1 MRTRLV
7 LVAVA
12 ALAFA
17 PAAGANRAPLAP
29 SVPSLIRLSHSIA
42 LTAAASKRQTASC
55 SVRRAHGNAVER
67 KILPVACEQPPR
79 SEVKIDLAKQ
89 AAANAATALEGP

>member
-1 MRTRLV
+1 MPTRLV

-12 ALAFA
+12 ALAFV
-17 PAAGANRAPLAP
+17 PAAAANRAPLAP
-29 SVPSLIRLSHSIA
+29 SLPSLIRASETIA
-42 LTAAASKRQTASC
+42 LSGAPAKRQSASC

-89 AAANAATALEGP
+89 AAANAAAALEGP